1 MASLSE
7 QDQDPLSDLRRRAEQ
22 RLDKAGVEL
31 TQLSAEEMMNLV
43 HELQVH
49 QIELELQN
57 EELRRSEQK
66 VQLLNQR
73 FVDLYDFA
81 PFGYLVIDKPDR
93 IRAANLNAARMLGI
107 NRSALLDRSLADF
120 IPAEEQ
126 DNYFL
131 SMRALFGDGVPQ
143 HYTLQLNPRPNKM
156 IMVKV
161 DAYPEQDAPDHIV
174 SCRLAMS
181 DITEL
186 KQKEAELQE
195 ALAQLQEAQEQLIQ
209 QERLAAVGQ
218 LAAGI
223 AHDFNNILT
232 AVLGNAELILNSHQE
247 PAFINENAESIIQ
260 ASRRAA
266 SLVKQILDF
275 SQKTMQH
282 KTQGDLVPFLQDVI
296 QFLKQTIP
304 ETIGF
309 SLSVEPGYYWIEADF
324 DQLYQMFI
332 NLVINGKDAMP
343 QGGQISINL
352 SQIEEAEAQKIS
364 LAGDQPLTGSW
375 LCVEVRDTGH
385 GIPAQHLAHIFEPFF
400 TTKGVGNGVG
410 LGLAQV
416 HGIVKQHGWHIGVDS
431 TENRGTSIKIYVSPI
446 AAPHEKIEIRI
457 PPTTARQGA
466 RVLLVE
472 DDLTVTQVISAMLDQ
487 LNYEVISVA
496 NGKEALE
503 VYKQH
508 KRDIVL
514 VISDVVMPE
523 MDGEALFRSLKAENP
538 DLKMIL
544 MTGYSLNQKGV
555 ELLEQGIVARIEKP
569 ISLQRLSQAVNKA
582 LSEKNPG

>member
-7 QDQDPLSDLRRRAEQ
+7 QDQNSLSDLRRRAEQ
-22 RLDKAGVEL
+22 RLDKAGVKL

-57 EELRRSEQK
+57 EELLHSEQK
-66 VQLLNQR
+66 YQILNQR

-107 NRSALLDRSLADF
+107 NRSALIDRSLADF

-126 DNYFL
+126 DHYFL
-131 SMRALFGDGVPQ
+131 AMRALFGDGLPQ
-143 HYTLQLNPRPNKM
+143 HYTLQLNPRPNK
-156 IMVKV
+156 IITVKV
-161 DAYPEQDAPDHIV
+161 DAYPEQEAPDRIV

-181 DITEL
+181 DITAL

-195 ALAQLQEAQEQLIQ
+195 ALAHLQETQQRLIQ

-218 LAAGI
+218 LAAGV

-232 AVLGNAELILNSHQE
+232 AILGSAELILYSHQALD
-247 PAFINENAESIIQ
+247 PSKKNAEAIVQ
-260 ASRRAA
+260 ASQRAA

-275 SQKTMQH
+275 SQKTVQH
-282 KTQGDLVPFLQDVI
+282 KRKGDLVPFLEEVI
-296 QFLKQTIP
+296 QFLTQTIP
-304 ETIGF
+304 ETIKF
-309 SLSVEPGYYWIEADF
+309 SLNVEPGRYWIEADF
-324 DQLYQMFI
+324 DQLHQMFI
-332 NLVINGKDAMP
+332 NLVINSKDAMP

-352 SQIEEAEAQKIS
+352 SQLEAAEAQKIS
-364 LAGDQPLTGSW
+364 LAGNQPFTSSW

-400 TTKGVGNGVG
+400 TTKSVGKGVG
-410 LGLAQV
+410 LGLSQV
-416 HGIVKQHGWHIGVDS
+416 HGIVNQHGWHLEVDS
-431 TENRGTSIKIYVSPI
+431 TENQGTSIKIYVSPV
-446 AAPHEKIEIRI
+446 AVPHEKSEIQI
-457 PPTTARQGA
+457 PPPTAGQGA

-472 DDLTVTQVISAMLDQ
+472 DDSTVTQVISAMLNK

-496 NGKEALE
+496 NGKEALK
-503 VYKQH
+503 VYERYKD
-508 KRDIVL
+508 DIAL

-523 MDGEALFRSLKAENP
+523 MNGEALFGFLKAENP

-555 ELLEQGIVARIEKP
+555 ELLEQGIVAWVEKP
-569 ISLQRLSQAVNKA
+569 VSLQRLSQAVNKA
-582 LSEKNPG
+582 LSEKDPG